1 MVKSKKFSYDWDD
14 YEGGKKNAETM
25 FEEILSDDELE
36 SLDELII
43 GCWGESWDNDV
54 QPIIDGIVANKEKFS
69 GIKHLFVGDMEYD
82 ECEVS
87 WIEQG
92 DYSKLWAA
100 LPKLEYLTIKGSQNL
115 SLGEISHD
123 NLVQLEIIC
132 GGLPVDVIKSIG
144 NAKLPSLEKIS
155 LYIGIEDYGF
165 DGSVDDIREMLEK
178 SDLPKLKSLGI
189 LDSEIQDEIAEVVV
203 KSKYMSQIT
212 SLDLSCGTMTDK
224 GGQIILD
231 ALPSYKNIK
240 EVDLHY
246 HFMSDEMVDKLDNL
260 EGVDIDTDEQEEEDE
275 WDGEVY
281 RYPMLTE

>member
-14 YEGGKKNAETM
+14 YEGGKKNAGTM
-25 FEEILSDDELE
+25 IEEILADEELE

-43 GCWGESWDNDV
+43 GCWGESWDNSV
-54 QPIIDGIVANKEKFS
+54 QPIIDGIVANKEKFLS
-69 GIKHLFVGDMEYD
+69 ITHLFVGDMEYD

-92 DYSKLWAA
+92 DYSRLWAA

-123 NLVQLEIIC
+123 NLVHLEIIC

-212 SLDLSCGTMTDK
+212 RLDLSCGTLTDK
-224 GGQIILD
+224 GGQFVLD

-246 HFMSDEMVDKLDNL
+246 HFMSDEMVDKLDAL
-260 EGVDIDTDEQEEEDE
+260 EGVDIDTDDQEEEDE

>member
-69 GIKHLFVGDMEYD
+69 GITHLFVGDMEYD